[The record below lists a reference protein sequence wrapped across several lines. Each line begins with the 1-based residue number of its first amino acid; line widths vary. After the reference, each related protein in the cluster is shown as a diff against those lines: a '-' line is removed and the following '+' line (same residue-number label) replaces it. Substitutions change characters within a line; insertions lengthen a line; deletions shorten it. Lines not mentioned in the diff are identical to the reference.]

1 MGRREAHQ
9 GGPEIGGASWGV
21 RRTCPGSA
29 AWWLLGQTLHL
40 AASEVGAQDDPGQG
54 VPPWALPMG
63 LDAWLSVQVRAFL
76 ELKATYT
83 DWQLTLAIT

>member
-1 MGRREAHQ
+1 M
-9 GGPEIGGASWGV
+9 
-21 RRTCPGSA
+21 
-29 AWWLLGQTLHL
+29 
-40 AASEVGAQDDPGQG
+40 AASEVGAQDEPGQG

-63 LDAWLSVQVRAFL
+63 LDAWPSVQVRAFL